1 MPIYASGSS
10 IVPVIELSGG
20 LLVQEAAL
28 VLAVRLEA
36 AGHALSVK
44 DGTLLVSRGSALS
57 DEDRAAI
64 RALKN
69 HLLAV
74 VGYEAPKET

>member
-1 MPIYASGSS
+1 M
-10 IVPVIELSGG
+10 IELKGG

-28 VLAVRLEA
+28 KLAVRLEA
-36 AGHALSVK
+36 SGHALSVK

-57 DEDRAAI
+57 ADDRTAI

-74 VGYEAPKET
+74 VGYEAPKEKP